1 MKIKALLTGIILS
14 SSMLAQASCFNTY
27 QENLV
32 EVENHIK
39 SSNYQQAK
47 YEAFG
52 LATTSNVLVLAAL
65 SGTGGP
71 LVSTAAGAGMI
82 ASLYLAS
89 TYIDLRIDN
98 GVEEALAKKALLES
112 SLSLLREARVG
123 NGPVLQDATV
133 GINRTVSTAISLKN
147 LADKINEQ
155 NARNV
160 YCQSADQ
167 IMSPAGMLKTAID
180 ELKSEL

>member
-1 MKIKALLTGIILS
+1 MKLKALLTGIILS

-39 SSNYQQAK
+39 NSNYQQAK
-47 YEAFG
+47 YEAYG
-52 LATTSNVLVLAAL
+52 LATTSNVLVLATL

-82 ASLYLAS
+82 ASLYLAA
-89 TYIDLRIDN
+89 TYIDLRVDN

-133 GINRTVSTAISLKN
+133 GINQTVSTAISLKN

-155 NARNV
+155 NARNA
-160 YCQSADQ
+160 YCQNADQ

-180 ELKSEL
+180 ELKSEI